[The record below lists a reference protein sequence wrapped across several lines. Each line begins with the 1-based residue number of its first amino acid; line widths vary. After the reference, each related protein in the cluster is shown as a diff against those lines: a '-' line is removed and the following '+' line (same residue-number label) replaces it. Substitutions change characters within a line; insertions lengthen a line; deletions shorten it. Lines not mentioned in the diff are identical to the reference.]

1 MLLNINAAT
10 MHFMQPNLPRSGCR
24 VGQFFCRIAF
34 ASQCFGKM
42 GGSLF
47 LPIKQ
52 QRCYCHCS
60 SRRPT
65 KTPTLICTDKVESWD
80 SKRIQLTKSFSPT
93 PRRFERSFWRSC
105 WKRRQ
110 SCKTLAEWLTNTRCF
125 TAIYMHLEY
134 EVWKFHQWQNIR
146 EKLTSARTTADER
159 PWKFQVKQKRWLTP
173 SRTFLALAEMLV
185 LRRSGL
191 WRILSYISAVSRL

>member
-1 MLLNINAAT
+1 
-10 MHFMQPNLPRSGCR
+10 
-24 VGQFFCRIAF
+24 
-34 ASQCFGKM
+34 M

-134 EVWKFHQWQNIR
+134 EVWEFHQWQNVR
-146 EKLTSARTTADER
+146 EKLTSARTTADEK

-173 SRTFLALAEMLV
+173 SRTCLALAEMLV

>member
-1 MLLNINAAT
+1 MLLNIKAAT
-10 MHFMQPNLPRSGCR
+10 VHSMQPNLPRWGCR
-24 VGQFFCRIAF
+24 VGQFFCRITF

-65 KTPTLICTDKVESWD
+65 KTPTLICTDKVKSWD

-110 SCKTLAEWLTNTRCF
+110 SCKTLAEWLTITRCF
-125 TAIYMHLEY
+125 TAIYMHLE
-134 EVWKFHQWQNIR
+134 HINGR
-146 EKLTSARTTADER
+146 TSARSLLAPER
-159 PWKFQVKQKRWLTP
+159 LLMRGHENFQVKQKRWLTP
-173 SRTFLALAEMLV
+173 SRTCLALAEMLV

>member
-10 MHFMQPNLPRSGCR
+10 MHSMQPNLPRWGCR

-42 GGSLF
+42 GDSLF

-110 SCKTLAEWLTNTRCF
+110 SCKTLAEWLTNTLLLHCYLHAPR
-125 TAIYMHLEY
+125 
-134 EVWKFHQWQNIR
+134 IR
-146 EKLTSARTTADER
+146 SVKIPSMAER
-159 PWKFQVKQKRWLTP
+159 PREAY
-173 SRTFLALAEMLV
+173 SRQNDC
-185 LRRSGL
+185 
-191 WRILSYISAVSRL
+191 WRKAMKILK